1 MALFIAFILGFLVC
15 SIASFRVDR
24 EMAARDAE
32 LEALRR
38 ALGV

>member
-1 MALFIAFILGFLVC
+1 MALFIAFIFGFIVC
-15 SIASFRVDR
+15 SVASIHVDR
-24 EMAARDAE
+24 EMATRDAE